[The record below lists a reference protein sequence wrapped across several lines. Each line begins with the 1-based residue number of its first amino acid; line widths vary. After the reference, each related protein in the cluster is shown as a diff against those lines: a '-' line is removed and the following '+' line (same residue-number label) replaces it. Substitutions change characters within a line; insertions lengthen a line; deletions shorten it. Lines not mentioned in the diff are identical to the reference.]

1 MKISWSR
8 GASVICA
15 GKIFHDGWGRNCLDE
30 EHEEALGLEGESMK
44 QVKICYTKLL
54 TVDVEDNITRKE
66 ISKLVDDIALNEIFQ
81 DGEYDDVEWEVWE

>member
-1 MKISWSR
+1 M
-8 GASVICA
+8 
-15 GKIFHDGWGRNCLDE
+15 
-30 EHEEALGLEGESMK
+30 EGDYEMK

-54 TVDVEDNITRKE
+54 MVDVEDNITREE